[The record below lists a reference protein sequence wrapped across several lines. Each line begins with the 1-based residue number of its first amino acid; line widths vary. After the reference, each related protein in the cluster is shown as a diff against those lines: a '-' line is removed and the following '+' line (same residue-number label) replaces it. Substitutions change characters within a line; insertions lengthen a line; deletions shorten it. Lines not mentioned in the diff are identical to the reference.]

1 MGLLFNI
8 PSGGDRAIIAIL
20 NWQFSGA
27 ALEGLRQHQRSKG
40 ENLFDRKHHL
50 ARVVWRLGLFP
61 STGSNRPKAR
71 WLKFLRSILPV
82 RVQNRIKAELSDALA
97 DPNCSSV
104 TFQAVE
110 DSSAADYNCLSN
122 VVALPN
128 GANSVALT
136 LVCPQPVDPNDPGDP
151 SEPPPDP
158 GEQNFVLSARRR
170 RVAAKRAKRAKRKRR

>member
-8 PSGGDRAIIAIL
+8 PSGGDRAIVAIL

-27 ALEGLRQHQRSKG
+27 PLEGLRQHQRSKS
-40 ENLFDRKHHL
+40 ENLFDRNHHL

-61 STGSNRPKAR
+61 TTGSNRPKAR

-82 RVQNRIKAELSDALA
+82 RVQNKIKSALSDALG

-110 DSSAADYNCLSN
+110 DSTAADYNCLRN

-128 GANSVALT
+128 GGNSVALT
-136 LVCPQPVDPNDPGDP
+136 LVCPQPVNPDDAGDP

-158 GEQNFVLSARRR
+158 GEQAFARSAQMRR
-170 RVAAKRAKRAKRKRR
+170 ARAKRKRR